1 MVALLSKVKSA
12 SNIEDRLIC
21 RQDEQHEAVAHFIQN
36 KHWLLIII
44 FHKQA
49 EIVKLIIKRLIYYM
63 QILK

>member
-36 KHWLLIII
+36 KH
-44 FHKQA
+44 
-49 EIVKLIIKRLIYYM
+49 
-63 QILK
+63 